1 MRYSKILAAAACAT
15 AVIIPANTTAA
26 RAQTAPQVSPSTYVA
41 LIKVLNGNIAT
52 ADCSTLG
59 SALRV
64 TKLVDAETTRSGLVR
79 NVNNAIG
86 PDAELRLVTAPTVNA
101 LGDRAL
107 ACGIVKQD
115 PVTLESQLQQLSS
128 TLSSRMGLPDYW
140 GVMPIAAR

>member
-1 MRYSKILAAAACAT
+1 M
-15 AVIIPANTTAA
+15 
-26 RAQTAPQVSPSTYVA
+26 
-41 LIKVLNGNIAT
+41 KVLNGNIAT

-64 TKLVDAETTRSGLVR
+64 TKLVHAETTRSGLVR